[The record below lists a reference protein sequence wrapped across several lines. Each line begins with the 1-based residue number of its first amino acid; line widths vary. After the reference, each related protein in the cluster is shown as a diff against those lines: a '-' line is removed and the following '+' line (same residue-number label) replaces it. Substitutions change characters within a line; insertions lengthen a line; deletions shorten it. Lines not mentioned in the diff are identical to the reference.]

1 MGNPPLY
8 TAIMLEQRDPQ
19 QQKARRAFRLNIP
32 NPSLAGR
39 VRRPIAAY
47 TKSRGSDRRLEIGPG
62 RVAAAAG
69 RPTRPVLSQ
78 CAHASRSFAS
88 GVPAVSCRDVNLSV
102 DDAHEAA
109 KKGKRRAPGR
119 RV

>member
-1 MGNPPLY
+1 VL
-8 TAIMLEQRDPQ
+8 ALEQRDPQ
-19 QQKARRAFRLNIP
+19 QQKAHRAFRLNIP

-62 RVAAAAG
+62 RVAAAAAG
-69 RPTRPVLSQ
+69 RPTQPVLSQ

-88 GVPAVSCRDVNLSV
+88 DVPAVSCRDVNLSV
-102 DDAHEAA
+102 DDAQGAA
-109 KKGKRRAPGR
+109 KKGKRRAPRR